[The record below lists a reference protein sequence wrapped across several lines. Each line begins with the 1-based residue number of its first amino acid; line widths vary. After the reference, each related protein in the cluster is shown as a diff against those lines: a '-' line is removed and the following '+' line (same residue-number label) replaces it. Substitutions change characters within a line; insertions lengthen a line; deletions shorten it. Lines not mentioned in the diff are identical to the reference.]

1 MDYSKL
7 CTPALI
13 YFIISFVYLLIYSLS
28 NFSISSIIINTIVII
43 LWSLLLNFLCSNGFP
58 IVAWVLLLFPF
69 LFYIR

>member
-13 YFIISFVYLLIYSLS
+13 YFVVSFVYLLIYSLS
-28 NFSISSIIINTIVII
+28 NFSIASIIINTLAII
-43 LWSLLLNFLCSNGFP
+43 LWSLLLNFLCSNGYSFVSWLLLIFP
-58 IVAWVLLLFPF
+58 I

>member
-43 LWSLLLNFLCSNGFP
+43 LWSDTRSSLTP
-58 IVAWVLLLFPF
+58 VL
-69 LFYIR
+69 YNIASHARDGAEI